1 MFIVLP
7 VEIVSVTLL
16 LQLVLL
22 FLHCRFCHCC
32 GVVEIPIVAAVVV
45 ICACC

>member
-22 FLHCRFCHCC
+22 FLYCRYCHYS

-45 ICACC
+45 TCVCC